1 MVGCT
6 LKNHDCSVF
15 GVYNIN
21 SLVFPCTYFCYIIIY
36 MHVLALVPGLLNFCF
51 LCIVKTCT
59 ERGRPGT
66 EVIHVHV
73 CTVSTLNRSC
83 SLTHLYQFQEAL
95 WCGVVVPPL
104 IGQVHFTRFIDAAV
118 HVGHEAT
125 DGVAHFR

>member
-1 MVGCT
+1 
-6 LKNHDCSVF
+6 
-15 GVYNIN
+15 
-21 SLVFPCTYFCYIIIY
+21 
-36 MHVLALVPGLLNFCF
+36 MHVLALVPGLLNFCL
-51 LCIVKTCT
+51 LCIVKTRT
-59 ERGRPGT
+59 ERERPGT
-66 EVIHVHV
+66 EVILY

-104 IGQVHFTRFIDAAV
+104 IGQVHFARFIDAAV